1 MSPNFSLGARLGRYE
16 IKTQLG
22 VGGMGEVYLA
32 QDTKLD
38 RKVALKI
45 LPADLAANQDRMRR
59 FVQEAKAAAA
69 LNHPNIAHIYE
80 IGEADGMNFIAME
93 YIDGVTLREKMH
105 QERTELR
112 KLLRFLQHAAEG
124 LAKAHTA
131 GIVHRDLKP
140 DNIMITRDGHAKI
153 LDFGL
158 AKLIEQ
164 PPIPSVDSSE
174 VATAMMP
181 QHSTPGTVMGTVGYM
196 SPEQAQGKTNE
207 IDQRSDIFS
216 FGCLLFEAATG
227 KKPFAGDS
235 VVKSLHMVIYEPAP
249 PITDLNPSAPSD
261 LQRIVRR
268 CLAKDPDERYQSIKE
283 VAIELK
289 ELRRELAAAGD
300 LDVTVTPTTKSNA
313 VSDPGTSELASQ
325 TGSDQTSG
333 STTDRGLS
341 LSSPPS
347 SAEYLVSGI
356 KQHKR
361 AALITL
367 LVLAGA
373 AIGLFLFLRARPTKH
388 AIESVAVMPFV
399 NESGNADIEYLSEG
413 MTETLINSLSQIP
426 NLSVKARSSV
436 FRYKGRESDLRTV
449 GKELGVQAILNG
461 RLVMRGDQLTLN
473 VELIDVQTE
482 NTIWGNRYERK
493 LSDLVKLQSDVAH
506 DVSGHLKSK
515 LSGAEEAKVTKS
527 YTTNPKALELYLKGR
542 YLSRQFTLD
551 GFKKGVEAFNQAIA
565 IDQNYALAYAG
576 LSDAY
581 FYASTI
587 HLPPTE
593 ALPKVGEYA
602 RKALEADDSLA
613 AAHHSMANYKA
624 NYERDNLGAK
634 REFDR
639 ALELDPNDSSIYF
652 DYSQLLANIG
662 ESEQAIALAQ
672 RAKLIE
678 PQDSYVS
685 YTLAQAFILAG
696 RYDEGLRETGT
707 TIRLDDKNWWG
718 YYWRGVAYSE
728 KGMHDEAIAALQI
741 AAGID
746 DSPLIRGVLACSLAR
761 AGRRTDA
768 QHIVDELILASKSK
782 FVSQSSIAMGYG
794 GLGEKDK
801 AFEWLDKALES
812 HDEAILWIYKH
823 PMFTPLRDDPRYK
836 ELVIKLNLAK

>member
-1 MSPNFSLGARLGRYE
+1 MNKELSPNSTLSHYRIVSKIGA
-16 IKTQLG
+16 
-22 VGGMGEVYLA
+22 GGMGEVYLA

-38 RKVALKI
+38 RQVALKI
-45 LPADLAANQDRMRR
+45 LPREFAEDNDRMNR
-59 FVQEAKAAAA
+59 FVREAKSASA
-69 LNHPNIAHIYE
+69 LNQPNIITIHE
-80 IGEADGMNFIAME
+80 IGETDGTHFIASE
-93 YIDGVTLREKMH
+93 YIQGETLH
-105 QERTELR
+105 A
-112 KLLRFLQHAAEG
+112 LLQQRSLDLKITLDIAIQVASALNAAH
-124 LAKAHTA
+124 KA
-131 GIVHRDLKP
+131 GIIHRDVKP
-140 DNIMITRDGHAKI
+140 ENVMIRPDGLVKI
-153 LDFGL
+153 LDFGI
-158 AKLIEQ
+158 AKLSAKKTDATDE
-164 PPIPSVDSSE
+164 E
-174 VATAMMP
+174 AATALK
-181 QHSTPGTVMGTVGYM
+181 QQGTSPGVIIGTANYM
-196 SPEQAQGKTNE
+196 SPEQARGKQVNA
-207 IDQRSDIFS
+207 QSDIFS
-216 FGCLLFEAATG
+216 FGIVLYEMVTG
-227 KKPFAGDS
+227 QRAFKGENALDVIGAI
-235 VVKSLHMVIYEPAP
+235 LHKEPTP
-249 PITDLNPSAPSD
+249 LRQLSPELPNEIE
-261 LQRIVRR
+261 RIINKTLR
-268 CLAKDPDERYQSIKE
+268 KDADARYQT
-283 VAIELK
+283 
-289 ELRRELAAAGD
+289 AGD
-300 LDVTVTPTTKSNA
+300 LLTDLKDAKQDLEFRDKLERRVAPQ
-313 VSDPGTSELASQ
+313 SQ
-325 TGSDQTSG
+325 EQKKQTII
-333 STTDRGLS
+333 
-341 LSSPPS
+341 PPS
-347 SAEYLVSGI
+347 TDAPREVQSSTSSLEYAVTQAKSHKLTAGI
-356 KQHKR
+356 VG
-361 AALITL
+361 
-367 LVLAGA
+367 LVLLGLISTAGYFA
-373 AIGLFLFLRARPTKH
+373 FVSKGGSSQISS
-388 AIESVAVMPFV
+388 IAVMPFV
-399 NESGNADIEYLSEG
+399 NESGNADVEYLSDG

-436 FRYKGRESDLRTV
+436 FRYKGKESDLRTV

-461 RLVMRGDQLTLN
+461 RLVMRGDQLSLN

-482 NTIWGNRYERK
+482 NTIWGNRYERT

-515 LSGAEEAKVTKS
+515 LSGSDEAKVTKS
-527 YTTNPKALELYLKGR
+527 YTTNPKALEFYLKGR

-551 GFKKGVEAFNQAIA
+551 GFRKGVEAFNQAIA
-565 IDQNYALAYAG
+565 IDQKYALAYAG

-602 RKALEADDSLA
+602 RRALEVDDSLA

-624 NYERDNLGAK
+624 NYERDNAGAK

-652 DYSQLLANIG
+652 DYVQLLANVG

-672 RAKLIE
+672 RAKLID

-696 RYDEGLRETGT
+696 RYDEGLQETGT

-728 KGMHDEAIAALQI
+728 KGMHDQAIAALQT

-768 QHIVDELILASKSK
+768 QHIIDELILASKSK

-801 AFEWLDKALES
+801 AFKWLDKSLES

-823 PMFTPLRDDPRYK
+823 PMFSPLRDDPRFR
-836 ELVIKLNLAK
+836 ELLKKLNLAE

>member
-1 MSPNFSLGARLGRYE
+1 MKRCPQCHRLETDETLKFCRIDGSPLEEASSEIETSLLPQAVTDPGRVRSTGPTTVLPTSGAQSATRQLELESPRKHVASTRKSLIAGA
-16 IKTQLG
+16 IGIVVVTALG
-22 VGGMGEVYLA
+22 VASYWMYG
-32 QDTKLD
+32 
-38 RKVALKI
+38 
-45 LPADLAANQDRMRR
+45 
-59 FVQEAKAAAA
+59 
-69 LNHPNIAHIYE
+69 
-80 IGEADGMNFIAME
+80 
-93 YIDGVTLREKMH
+93 
-105 QERTELR
+105 
-112 KLLRFLQHAAEG
+112 
-124 LAKAHTA
+124 
-131 GIVHRDLKP
+131 
-140 DNIMITRDGHAKI
+140 
-153 LDFGL
+153 
-158 AKLIEQ
+158 
-164 PPIPSVDSSE
+164 
-174 VATAMMP
+174 
-181 QHSTPGTVMGTVGYM
+181 
-196 SPEQAQGKTNE
+196 
-207 IDQRSDIFS
+207 RSDNQI
-216 FGCLLFEAATG
+216 
-227 KKPFAGDS
+227 
-235 VVKSLHMVIYEPAP
+235 
-249 PITDLNPSAPSD
+249 N
-261 LQRIVRR
+261 
-268 CLAKDPDERYQSIKE
+268 SI
-283 VAIELK
+283 
-289 ELRRELAAAGD
+289 
-300 LDVTVTPTTKSNA
+300 
-313 VSDPGTSELASQ
+313 
-325 TGSDQTSG
+325 
-333 STTDRGLS
+333 
-341 LSSPPS
+341 
-347 SAEYLVSGI
+347 
-356 KQHKR
+356 
-361 AALITL
+361 
-367 LVLAGA
+367 
-373 AIGLFLFLRARPTKH
+373 
-388 AIESVAVMPFV
+388 AVMPFV
-399 NESGNADIEYLSEG
+399 NDSGNADVEYLSDG

-482 NTIWGNRYERK
+482 NAIWGNRYERTI
-493 LSDLVKLQSDVAH
+493 SDLVKLQSDVAH

-515 LSGAEEAKVTKS
+515 LSGTEEAKVTKS

-551 GFKKGVEAFNQAIA
+551 GFRKGVEAFNQAIA
-565 IDQNYALAYAG
+565 IDQKYALAYAG

-624 NYERDNLGAK
+624 NYERDNAGAK

-652 DYSQLLANIG
+652 DYVQLLANIG

-672 RAKLIE
+672 RAKLID

-696 RYDEGLRETGT
+696 RYDEGLRETST
-707 TIRLDDKNWWG
+707 TIALDDKNWWG

-728 KGMHDEAIAALQI
+728 KGMHDEAIAALQT

-761 AGRRTDA
+761 AGRRTEA
-768 QHIVDELILASKSK
+768 QHIIDELILASKSK

-801 AFEWLDKALES
+801 AFEWLDKSLES

-823 PMFTPLRDDPRYK
+823 PMFSPLRDDPRFK
-836 ELVIKLNLAK
+836 ELLKTLNLAD